1 MVGHPNQQLTDMN
14 QERSHLATLED
25 LAAMERRIAAL
36 LHQPHPPHT
45 AAETWLTLDQV
56 ACRTGH
62 DKSTVQRWV
71 KTGKLL
77 SDGSR
82 LKLGTVRFCTSD
94 PRIPAS
100 ALAAFAE
107 AK

>member
-1 MVGHPNQQLTDMN
+1 MN
-14 QERSHLATLED
+14 QERAHLATLED

-36 LHQPHPPHT
+36 LRQPEP
-45 AAETWLTLDQV
+45 ALASETWLTLDQV